1 MSDQILSLLAD
12 NGLLIGILIV
22 IGLWFFVLRTRATR
36 FDSKSEFDTMIAG
49 GQPVVV
55 EFFSNA

>member
-1 MSDQILSLLAD
+1 MSDQILSLLAE
-12 NGLLIGILIV
+12 NGLLFGILTV
-22 IGLWFFVLRTRATR
+22 IGLWFFVLRTTATK
-36 FDSKSEFDTMIAG
+36 FDSKAEFDAMIAG